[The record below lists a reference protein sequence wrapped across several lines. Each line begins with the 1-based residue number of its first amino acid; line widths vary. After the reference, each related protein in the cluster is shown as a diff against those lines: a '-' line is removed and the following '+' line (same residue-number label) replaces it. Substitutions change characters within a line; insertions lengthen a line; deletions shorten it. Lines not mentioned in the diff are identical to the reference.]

1 MKKIALL
8 FFVLVAAVCCR
19 SADVARK
26 DVDTARYS
34 TIVIKDFSL
43 DGAAI
48 QENDDVK
55 AFAQGLPKQFSEYVK
70 SDMES
75 LKTAENV
82 VLGSNEGNISG
93 DYVVIEGNFTKVTA
107 GSTAARILVGFG
119 AGSSTVGA
127 KWEVKDGKTGKVLGS
142 FEKNRHTASGFRG
155 AQAVNADAQYLA
167 KDVAKLLH
175 KLLR

>member
-8 FFVLVAAVCCR
+8 FFVLVVAVGCR

-48 QENDDVK
+48 QENNDVK
-55 AFAQGLPKQFSEYVK
+55 TFAQGLPKQFSEYVK
-70 SDMES
+70 SYVES
-75 LKTAENV
+75 MRTVDNV
-82 VLGSNEGNISG
+82 VLGSNAGNLSG
-93 DYVVIEGNFTKVTA
+93 DYVVIEGNFTKITA

-127 KWEVKDGKTGKVLGS
+127 QWEVKDGKTGKVLGS

-175 KLLR
+175 NLLR